1 MKDSPRIIFLNRYFY
16 PDHAAT
22 SELLSDLA
30 FALSCRGFS
39 ITVITSR
46 LSYDDTENSLPSHE
60 TIRGVNVWR
69 VWTSR
74 RGRHR
79 LLGRSLDYA
88 SFYLAAGWRL
98 CRLARLGDIIIV
110 KTDPPLLS
118 AIGACIAWLC
128 GAKLVNW
135 QQDIFP
141 EVAEALGVGGRVGR
155 MGFALLRWPRNWSLR
170 AASFN
175 VVLGN
180 RMAETVRQFGIAAER
195 IRIIPNWSD
204 GKRITPIDRCHNQ
217 LRAAWGLESQF
228 VVGYAGNLG
237 RAHEIETVL
246 EAMKALHERSIAS
259 PADETAK
266 AITFLFIGGGKLRS
280 QLEGEARLR
289 GLGNVQFHRYQPR
302 EQLASTLCAADVH
315 LVILNPKLE
324 GFIVPSK
331 LYAIAAA
338 GRPAIFI
345 GDRSGE
351 VARMLNEVG
360 CGFTVAP
367 YDVAELELR
376 ILQLAR
382 TPALCRI
389 MGARARAAFEEQW
402 DQAIAV
408 SRWERLLTELLSS
421 DVAP

>member
-1 MKDSPRIIFLNRYFY
+1 M
-16 PDHAAT
+16 
-22 SELLSDLA
+22 
-30 FALSCRGFS
+30 
-39 ITVITSR
+39 
-46 LSYDDTENSLPSHE
+46 
-60 TIRGVNVWR
+60 WR

-74 RGRHR
+74 LGRQR

-98 CRLARLGDIIIV
+98 WRLTSPGNIV
-110 KTDPPLLS
+110 IAKTDPPLLS
-118 AIGACIAWLC
+118 VIAACIARLR
-128 GAKLVNW
+128 GARLINW

-141 EVAEALGVGGRVGR
+141 EVAGALGIGGRLGHLA
-155 MGFALLRWPRNWSLR
+155 FALLRRPRNWSLR

-180 RMAETVRQFGIAAER
+180 RMAETVRQLGIPAGR

-204 GKRITPIDRCHNQ
+204 GKGITPIDRCHNP
-217 LRAAWGLESQF
+217 LRVAWGLERQF

-246 EAMKALHERSIAS
+246 QAMKALYKRSIAS

-266 AITFLFIGGGKLRS
+266 AIKFIFIGGGALRPR
-280 QLEGEARLR
+280 LEAEASVSE
-289 GLGNVQFHRYQPR
+289 LGNVQFHGYQPR
-302 EQLASTLCAADVH
+302 EQLAATLCAADLH

-338 GRPAIFI
+338 SRPVIFI

-351 VARMLNEVG
+351 VARLLNEVG
-360 CGFTVAP
+360 CGFTVEP
-367 YDVAELELR
+367 NDVTGLQNR
-376 ILQLAR
+376 ILQFAR
-382 TPALCRI
+382 SPVLCRM
-389 MGARARAAFEEQW
+389 MGARARAAFELQW
-402 DQAIAV
+402 DKDIAV
-408 SRWERLLTELLSS
+408 ARWERLITGMNPTADSS
-421 DVAP
+421 C